1 MKDPKRKKVRRQVCK
16 TKKNGE
22 KKCKYKMV
30 KRTEAELKS
39 YDAMI
44 STNKKSGRKYGFRT
58 DLDVKYPGAIQK

>member
-30 KRTEAELKS
+30 KR
-39 YDAMI
+39 D
-44 STNKKSGRKYGFRT
+44 
-58 DLDVKYPGAIQK
+58 